1 MPNSAARV
9 APGSSGPEAPTS
21 GLAGMQAAFAAAM
34 AGQGDDALAATL
46 AVRKGEGPRSSTRLD
61 IYRNNIGSA
70 LVRALEGLYPAL
82 VRLMGAD
89 FFARVARDYAR
100 AHPPGHGRL
109 LEYGFEL
116 PEFVAGYEA
125 AAGYPWFA
133 DVARL
138 ELAWHRSYIA
148 AEAEALRAGELAE
161 VPPERMADLV
171 LAPHPSCRRLVSRYP
186 VSEIWRIALE
196 DDEPEEPVE
205 VKGGAEYLLVVRPR
219 AEVEVRTLKESG
231 YAFLDSLA
239 AGRSLGAAYESACAV
254 DPGFDL
260 EAHLAGLLAGETFAG
275 FRLARISHRLSSRG
289 RQDAAVTRRT
299 DRETL
304 KA

>member
-1 MPNSAARV
+1 MSAEPELPDSPARV
-9 APGSSGPEAPTS
+9 APGASGPEAPTG

-34 AGQGDDALAATL
+34 AGEGDDAAAATL
-46 AVRKGEGPRSSTRLD
+46 AGREGEGPRSSTRLD

-82 VRLMGAD
+82 VRLMGAG

-109 LEYGFEL
+109 LEYGFGL

-148 AEAEALRAGELAE
+148 AEAEALRADELAG

-171 LAPHPSCRRLVSRYP
+171 LVPHPSCQRLASRYP

-196 DDEPEEPVE
+196 DDEPEESVE
-205 VKGGAEYLLVVRPR
+205 VKGGAEFLLVVRPR

-231 YAFLDSLA
+231 YAFLDLLA

-275 FRLARISHRLSSRG
+275 FRLAP
-289 RQDAAVTRRT
+289 
-299 DRETL
+299 
-304 KA
+304 

>member
-1 MPNSAARV
+1 MPGVAPEPVPEPNPVSAEHEMPDSLARV
-9 APGSSGPEAPTS
+9 APGTSGPEAPTG

-34 AGQGDDALAATL
+34 AGQGDDAVAATL
-46 AVRKGEGPRSSTRLD
+46 AGREDEGPRSSTRLD

-109 LEYGFEL
+109 LEYGFDF

-125 AAGYPWFA
+125 AAGYPWFG

-138 ELAWHRSYIA
+138 ELAWHCSYIA
-148 AEAEALRAGELAE
+148 AEAEALRADELAG
-161 VPPERMADLV
+161 VPPDRMADLV
-171 LAPHPSCRRLVSRYP
+171 LVPHPSCQRLASRYP
-186 VSEIWRIALE
+186 ISEIWRIALE
-196 DDEPEEPVE
+196 DDEPEGPVE
-205 VKGGAEYLLVVRPR
+205 VEGGAEWLLVVRPG
-219 AEVEVRTLKESG
+219 AEVEVRTFQEAG
-231 YAFLDSLA
+231 FTFLGSLA
-239 AGRSLGAAYESACAV
+239 EGRSLGAAYESACAM
-254 DPGFDL
+254 DPAFDL

-275 FRLARISHRLSSRG
+275 FRL
-289 RQDAAVTRRT
+289 DA
-299 DRETL
+299 
-304 KA
+304 